1 MIQKFS
7 AYGCDLIKRGISE
20 DSGGAP
26 INADAWYDAIIGPYS
41 KKIKLAKK
49 QPKPLGNPVKR
60 AAKAKK
66 APVVEVNDVIPDIHV
81 ESGKNPAAVALGR
94 LGGLKGGK
102 ARAEKLT
109 SDRRQEIAQLAANK
123 RWGKK

>member
-49 QPKPLGNPVKR
+49 QPKPVKR
-60 AAKAKK
+60 LAKSKK
-66 APVVEVNDVIPDIHV
+66 VTVVELNDVIPYIHV
-81 ESGKNPAAVALGR
+81 ESGKNPSAVALGR

-109 SDRRQEIAQLAANK
+109 SDRRQEIAKLAADK

>member
-49 QPKPLGNPVKR
+49 QPKPVKR
-60 AAKAKK
+60 LAKSKK
-66 APVVEVNDVIPDIHV
+66 VTVVELNDVIPDIHV

-109 SDRRQEIAQLAANK
+109 SDRRQEIAKLAADK